1 MQSTGF
7 QVAVFTIGMVL
18 YVLLMSGLAYALAGW
33 VGVEGLVYAGLL
45 CLIPGW
51 MTIFVGGILKHRGS
65 SAYLVLV
72 GTSFRMLFV
81 FLGIVTIRTLR
92 PDLKFREFTVWLIV
106 SYLVALALETRAVL
120 VPAANSKAVAG

>member
-1 MQSTGF
+1 
-7 QVAVFTIGMVL
+7 
-18 YVLLMSGLAYALAGW
+18 
-33 VGVEGLVYAGLL
+33 
-45 CLIPGW
+45 
-51 MTIFVGGILKHRGS
+51 
-65 SAYLVLV
+65 
-72 GTSFRMLFV
+72 MLFV